1 MRVIKREH
9 KYTQFELNAFERRP
23 RKLFSECVFFHTQT
37 LFYFKRESV
46 SVYFHTGWSGTWFV
60 VQVTVRRDKFL

>member
-46 SVYFHTGWSGTWFV
+46 SVYFHTG
-60 VQVTVRRDKFL
+60 